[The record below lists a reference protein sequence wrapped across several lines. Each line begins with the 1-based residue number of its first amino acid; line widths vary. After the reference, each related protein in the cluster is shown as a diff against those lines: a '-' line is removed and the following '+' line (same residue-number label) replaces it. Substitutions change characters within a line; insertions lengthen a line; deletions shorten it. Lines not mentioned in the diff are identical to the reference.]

1 MDDVLFLLAYVFIPL
16 FFLAVCVSVV
26 IALVAIVGVV
36 ILRRRREALVVPV
49 GSHDRLVGRTDV
61 EDR

>member
-1 MDDVLFLLAYVFIPL
+1 MGFLVAYVLGSVLFWSIS
-16 FFLAVCVSVV
+16 VSIVV
-26 IALVAIVGVV
+26 ALVAIVGVV
-36 ILRRRREALVVPV
+36 ILRRRREAVVVPV